1 MKWVL
6 KSRAENRA
14 SHDHYRL
21 TRRPALKAFRD
32 DPTRRRFLTDAML
45 YLFSLLFSYSRYPSP
60 LTLMLK
66 STAKYNN
73 RDPGRV
79 DNINED
85 AHRNTPPATEHTRT
99 HTHTHTT
106 HRRGEHT
113 SQNTS
118 LHTPFIQT
126 RPYQLHPV
134 HPSQTN
140 QPTPTDII
148 PSYLSEKAVH
158 KCETWAGTFP
168 HPSSS
173 TAPPKGACP
182 TVKRWRASP
191 FVPLTPPTW
200 TSCVP

>member
-99 HTHTHTT
+99 HTHTHTQHT
-106 HRRGEHT
+106 DGENIQVKIPLCILLSYKLALTNSTPCTPHK
-113 SQNTS
+113 QTS
-118 LHTPFIQT
+118 LLPRTLSPPILVRRRYTNVKHG
-126 RPYQLHPV
+126 RV
-134 HPSQTN
+134 PS
-140 QPTPTDII
+140 
-148 PSYLSEKAVH
+148 
-158 KCETWAGTFP
+158 
-168 HPSSS
+168 
-173 TAPPKGACP
+173 
-182 TVKRWRASP
+182 
-191 FVPLTPPTW
+191 LTPLRRP
-200 TSCVP
+200 PLQKERAQL